1 MNCRKM
7 DYFAFLLAK
16 QAKLM
21 QLSAEH
27 SSIKQGVRPV
37 ASSVR
42 PVASRIGL
50 IVEKAKLSAGE
61 PNVQPH

>member
-1 MNCRKM
+1 MVCRKM

-27 SSIKQGVRPV
+27 SDVKQG
-37 ASSVR
+37 VR

-50 IVEKAKLSAGE
+50 IVEKAKIHTGE
-61 PNVQPH
+61 ANVQSH